1 MAFEKLTRLINLF
14 DSLKGGELAVR
25 IIEQNKDLQVE
36 ILDLNRIG
44 QLFNQGISSKGE
56 LIGVYSINTELFFD
70 PNKKAGS
77 HCTFKDTGQ
86 FFESFRI
93 LTAKDFFEI
102 TANPLRDGTNLFEKY
117 TPDLVGLTDQSKEK
131 LRGLMLPLIQDHI
144 RNKLRTL

>member
-44 QLFNQGISSKGE
+44 QLFNQGIDSQGA
-56 LIGVYSINTELFFD
+56 LIGFYKVTHIGARGQVKT
-70 PNKKAGS
+70 AGS
-77 HCTFKDTGQ
+77 HYTFDNEGI
-86 FFESFRI
+86 FFDSFRV
-93 LTAKDFFEI
+93 LTFKDFFEI
-102 TANPLRDGTNLFEKY
+102 IANPIRDGDNLFEKF
-117 TPDLVGLTDQSKEK
+117 TPNLVGLTDQSKEK